1 MHYSAPEREERN
13 KGEENFF
20 EEIMAVNVTNLKK
33 ETDIQIS
40 EPQRDANKRTP
51 KRSTSKHILSKMSK
65 VKNKER
71 ILKAV

>member
-1 MHYSAPEREERN
+1 
-13 KGEENFF
+13 
-20 EEIMAVNVTNLKK
+20 MAVNVTNLKK